1 MVSSGRLAAGYATA
15 PAIALF
21 AGMVANA
28 GRSGNRW
35 EGYRGGYTVER
46 AVEQLG

>member
-1 MVSSGRLAAGYATA
+1 MVSSGRLSPGYATA
-15 PAIALF
+15 PVVTLF

-28 GRSGNRW
+28 GRSGNRRA
-35 EGYRGGYTVER
+35 GDRCGYTVER